1 MIRDALSR
9 GRLLAMALL
18 KPGYERDY
26 HGSPEFFPIGCL
38 ARIEEIEW
46 LPNDC
51 YDLKLRG
58 LARVHFDRLVREY
71 PYRAAAVR
79 VLPEAPCAEDDPLVQ
94 IDKQTLFEAYQRWR
108 RARAAEPEPERV
120 SVGTEAGLQRAGQ
133 HALHVRRLRRR
144 AASRAARARQRDRS
158 QPPHPRAHPRAPGA
172 RRSRQHARRRV
183 QLSRRPLPKPEA
195 PIKLPRASERPRR
208 SVHAFPR
215 GPDRPRHRNVGL
227 AAKASRDSSG
237 TEERMMAALNR
248 GFALTWLGHN
258 SFKLVTRGAQHR
270 ADGSVGRGQSRLPA
284 RAQERSTSSTS

>member
-1 MIRDALSR
+1 MERSPQQPIPVFPLPDRVIFPHAVLPVHVFELRYRTMIRDALSR

-120 SVGTEAGLQRAGQ
+120 SVGTELAYNVLVNTLCMFVDCGAAQR
-133 HALHVRRLRRR
+133 LELLELDSVI
-144 AASRAARARQRDRS
+144 DRS
-158 QPPHPRAHPRAPGA
+158 RRIRELILERLA
-172 RRSRQHARRRV
+172 RGDPAT
-183 QLSRRPLPKPEA
+183 
-195 PIKLPRASERPRR
+195 
-208 SVHAFPR
+208 PR
-215 GPDRPRHRNVGL
+215 GGEYN
-227 AAKASRDSSG
+227 
-237 TEERMMAALNR
+237 
-248 GFALTWLGHN
+248 
-258 SFKLVTRGAQHR
+258 
-270 ADGSVGRGQSRLPA
+270 
-284 RAQERSTSSTS
+284 